1 VAPSASDASAPLA
14 SAALAR
20 ARSARK
26 SWAMSTPA
34 CTSDTSG
41 APHPRRAPT
50 PSARPAVATRPV
62 LALPAPVPTPAS
74 TERGAPASNPAG
86 RRRLSSSGPTPSGA
100 WAHSGAA
107 EGEPLRERAGELSL
121 SLNPSN
127 SSAREGVGCRSR
139 KHCAGK
145 TPGAHSSKNSSEGK
159 LCPRLVGRCTRGEGV
174 TSAPSDWNE
183 SSRSARRG
191 GTREGCAVSCS
202 ANPGGGGG
210 GVSACRLFLVTVP
223 GGAPRPG
230 FHGLG
235 GTPGGVCEELRDGE
249 FRVGGDADCAARRSA
264 AARRARC
271 AGSACE
277 RRRGAQPFTPTP
289 LHSARSLLRRYG
301 GENEDLLG
309 CSAQH
314 GEGRL
319 GPWSTG

>member
-202 ANPGGGGG
+202 ANPGGGGA
-210 GVSACRLFLVTVP
+210 V
-223 GGAPRPG
+223 
-230 FHGLG
+230 
-235 GTPGGVCEELRDGE
+235 
-249 FRVGGDADCAARRSA
+249 
-264 AARRARC
+264 
-271 AGSACE
+271 
-277 RRRGAQPFTPTP
+277 
-289 LHSARSLLRRYG
+289 
-301 GENEDLLG
+301 
-309 CSAQH
+309 
-314 GEGRL
+314 
-319 GPWSTG
+319 